1 MDAWYGIGKYLSKV
15 LRDVFEEGKT
25 YAEFHGL
32 KSSEHI
38 WRMSNRLIWLN
49 LWKESW
55 GEDSVAR
62 DEARSSSGDT
72 LNVESFEF

>member
-1 MDAWYGIGKYLSKV
+1 MSKV
-15 LRDVFEEGKT
+15 LKDVFEEGKT
-25 YAEFHGL
+25 YAEFHRL
-32 KSSEHI
+32 KSLEHI
-38 WRMSNRLIWLN
+38 WRMSSRLIGLN

-62 DEARSSSGDT
+62 DEVRSSSGDT